1 MTPATSPAATTSP
14 ATSLPATSG
23 AGAPSA
29 AAVDWSATLIGFDT
43 TSRNSNLELI
53 RFMADELSARGIT
66 PLVVPSPDGRK
77 ANLFGTIPAADGT
90 VTGGIMLAG
99 HTDVVPVDG
108 QDWHSDPFAA
118 EIREGRLYG
127 RGATDMKAFSGAI
140 LGFLPEFLSRP
151 LAEPLHFAWTYDEEV
166 GCHGAVVLLAELE
179 ARGIRPRLGFVGE
192 PTSMRPVS
200 AHKSSQLFRVTVSGI
215 AAHSSMTSTGVNA
228 IEYAAR
234 AIAAIRS
241 LADEHRLSGP
251 FDPTFVVP
259 YTTANVGVVSGGAAV
274 NTVAEHCAFEFEFRT
289 IPGVDPE
296 GIIARIREAL
306 EGLRAEIQAEKPGTD
321 IVMEQLGAVPGLSP
335 EGPRAA
341 LDLAQRLTGNAVE
354 ETVVYAT
361 EAGLFQ
367 RAGIDTVV
375 CGPGSMDQGHT
386 ANEYI
391 ELSQIAACEDFL
403 RALAD
408 HLTSTEPTEG
418 TPQP

>member
-1 MTPATSPAATTSP
+1 MTPATAPATAVPATT
-14 ATSLPATSG
+14 
-23 AGAPSA
+23 APSA
-29 AAVDWSATLIGFDT
+29 AALDWTRTLVSFDT
-43 TSRNSNLELI
+43 TSRNSNVAMI
-53 RFMADELSARGIT
+53 QCMADELTAHGIT
-66 PLVVPSPDGRK
+66 PLIVPSPDGNK
-77 ANLFGTIPAADGT
+77 ANLFATIPAHDGA

-108 QDWHSDPFAA
+108 QAWESDPFIP
-118 EIREGRLYG
+118 EVREGRLYG
-127 RGATDMKAFSGAI
+127 RGTTDMKAFSGAI
-140 LGFLPEFLSRP
+140 LSFLPAFLSQP

-166 GCHGAVVLLAELE
+166 GCHGAVVLLAELD
-179 ARGIRPRLGFVGE
+179 ARGIHPRIGFVGE

-234 AIAAIRS
+234 AIAFIRS

-251 FDPTFVVP
+251 FDETFVVP

-274 NTVAEHCAFEFEFRT
+274 NTVAEKCEFEFEFRT
-289 IPGVDPE
+289 IPGDDAGAV
-296 GIIARIREAL
+296 IARIEENLAEL
-306 EGLRAEIQAEKPGTD
+306 QAEIQQENPAAD
-321 IVMEQLGAVPGLSP
+321 IRMDPLGKVPGLNP
-335 EGPRAA
+335 DGQRAA
-341 LDLAQRLTGNAVE
+341 LELAQNLSGQAVE
-354 ETVVYAT
+354 ESVVYAT

-367 RAGIDTVV
+367 QAGIDTVV

-391 ELSQIAACEDFL
+391 ELAQIAACEDFL
-403 RALAD
+403 QALTA
-408 HLTSTEPTEG
+408 HLSTTER

>member
-1 MTPATSPAATTSP
+1 MTPIAAP
-14 ATSLPATSG
+14 ATAVQAT
-23 AGAPSA
+23 AAPSA
-29 AAVDWSATLIGFDT
+29 AALAWSKKLVSFDT
-43 TSRNSNLELI
+43 TSRNSNLALI
-53 RFMADELSARGIT
+53 HSMADELAAHGIT
-66 PLVVPSPDGRK
+66 PVVVPSPDGRK
-77 ANLFGTIPAADGT
+77 ANLFATIPAHDGA

-108 QDWHSDPFAA
+108 QAWDSDPFTP
-118 EIREGRLYG
+118 EVREGRLYG
-127 RGATDMKAFSGAI
+127 RGTTDMKAFSGAI

-166 GCHGAVVLLAELE
+166 GCHGAVVLLAELN
-179 ARGIRPRLGFVGE
+179 ARGIHPRIGFVGE
-192 PTSMRPVS
+192 PTSMHPVS
-200 AHKSSQLFRVTVSGI
+200 AHKSSQLYRVTVSGI

-234 AIAAIRS
+234 SIAFIRS

-251 FDPTFVVP
+251 FDETFVVP

-274 NTVAEHCAFEFEFRT
+274 NTVAEKCDFEFEFRT
-289 IPGVDPE
+289 IPGDDP
-296 GIIARIREAL
+296 GAVIARIEDNLA
-306 EGLRAEIQAEKPGTD
+306 GLRAEIQQENPAAD
-321 IVMEQLGAVPGLSP
+321 IRLDPLGEVPGLSSD
-335 EGPRAA
+335 GPRAA
-341 LDLAQRLTGNAVE
+341 LELAQNLTGHAVE
-354 ETVVYAT
+354 ESVVYAT

-391 ELSQIAACEDFL
+391 ELTQIAACEDFL
-403 RALAD
+403 QALIA
-408 HLTSTEPTEG
+408 HLSTTER

>member
-1 MTPATSPAATTSP
+1 MTPSTAP
-14 ATSLPATSG
+14 ATAVPATAVPASS
-23 AGAPSA
+23 APSA
-29 AAVDWSATLIGFDT
+29 GALDWAKKLVAFDT
-43 TSRNSNLELI
+43 TSRKSNLAMI
-53 RFMADELSARGIT
+53 RSMADELTAHGLT
-66 PLVVPSPDGRK
+66 PLIVPSPDGRK
-77 ANLFGTIPAADGT
+77 ANLFATIPAHDGA

-108 QDWHSDPFAA
+108 QAWDSDPFAP
-118 EIREGRLYG
+118 EVRDGRLYG
-127 RGATDMKAFSGAI
+127 RGTTDMKAFSGAI
-140 LGFLPEFLSRP
+140 LGLLPEFLSRP

-166 GCHGAVVLLAELE
+166 GCHGAVVLLAELA
-179 ARGIRPRLGFVGE
+179 ARGILPRLCFVGE

-200 AHKSSQLFRVTVSGI
+200 AHKSSQLYRVSVSGI

-234 AIAAIRS
+234 SIAFIRS

-251 FDPTFVVP
+251 FDESFVVP

-274 NTVAEHCAFEFEFRT
+274 NTVAEKCDFEFEFRT
-289 IPGVDPE
+289 IPSDDPDVFTSRVE
-296 GIIARIREAL
+296 ENL
-306 EGLRAEIQAEKPGTD
+306 TQLRAEIQQENPSAD
-321 IVMEQLGAVPGLSP
+321 IRMIPLGKVPGLSP

-341 LDLAQRLTGNAVE
+341 LGLAQDLTGNVAE

-367 RAGIDTVV
+367 QAGIDTVV

-391 ELSQIAACEDFL
+391 ELTQIAACERL
-403 RALAD
+403 LQALGA
-408 HLTSTEPTEG
+408 HLATTERTA
-418 TPQP
+418 

>member
-1 MTPATSPAATTSP
+1 MTSTTAPAAADLAA
-14 ATSLPATSG
+14 AT
-23 AGAPSA
+23 PSA
-29 AAVDWSATLIGFDT
+29 AALAWTEKLVSFDT

-53 RFMADELSARGIT
+53 QSMADELAAHGIA
-66 PLVVPSPDGRK
+66 PHIVPSPDGNK
-77 ANLFGTIPAADGT
+77 ANLFATIPAHDGA

-108 QDWHSDPFAA
+108 QDWDSDPFTP

-127 RGATDMKAFSGAI
+127 RGTTDMKAFSGAI

-151 LAEPLHFAWTYDEEV
+151 LVEPLHFAWTYDEEV

-179 ARGIRPRLGFVGE
+179 ARGIHPRIGFVGE

-200 AHKSSQLFRVTVSGI
+200 AHKSSQLFRVTVTGI

-234 AIAAIRS
+234 AIAFIRS

-251 FDPTFVVP
+251 FDKTFVVP

-274 NTVAEHCAFEFEFRT
+274 NTVAEKCEFEFEFRT
-289 IPGVDPE
+289 IPGDDPE
-296 GIIARIREAL
+296 AVIARIE
-306 EGLRAEIQAEKPGTD
+306 
-321 IVMEQLGAVPGLSP
+321 EQLAALRNQIQQESPLADIRMDALGTVPGLSP
-335 EGPRAA
+335 EGPRTA

-354 ETVVYAT
+354 ESVVYAT

-375 CGPGSMDQGHT
+375 CGPGNMDQGHT

-391 ELSQIAACEDFL
+391 ELSQIAACETFL
-403 RALAD
+403 QALAS
-408 HLTSTEPTEG
+408 HLSPTDR
-418 TPQP
+418 TAKP

>member
-1 MTPATSPAATTSP
+1 MMPATAPAAALI
-14 ATSLPATSG
+14 ATE
-23 AGAPSA
+23 PSA
-29 AAVDWSATLIGFDT
+29 AALEWSKKLVSFDT
-43 TSRNSNLELI
+43 TSRNSNVALI
-53 RFMADELSARGIT
+53 RCMADELTAHGIA
-66 PLVVPSPDGRK
+66 PLIVPSPDGNK
-77 ANLFGTIPAADGT
+77 ANLFATIPAHDGT

-108 QDWHSDPFAA
+108 QAWDSEPFTP
-118 EIREGRLYG
+118 ETRQGRLYG
-127 RGATDMKAFSGAI
+127 RGTTDMKAFSGAI

-179 ARGIRPRLGFVGE
+179 ARAIHPRIGFVGE

-200 AHKSSQLFRVTVSGI
+200 AHKSSQLFRVTVTGI

-234 AIAAIRS
+234 AIAFIRS
-241 LADEHRLSGP
+241 VADEHRLGGP
-251 FDPTFVVP
+251 FDETFVVP

-274 NTVAEHCAFEFEFRT
+274 NTVAEKCEFEFEFRT
-289 IPGVDPE
+289 IPGDDAEAV
-296 GIIARIREAL
+296 IARIEEHLAGLRSEIQQENSSADVRMDALGTVPGLNPDGPREAL
-306 EGLRAEIQAEKPGTD
+306 E
-321 IVMEQLGAVPGLSP
+321 
-335 EGPRAA
+335 
-341 LDLAQRLTGNAVE
+341 LAQRLTRNAVE
-354 ETVVYAT
+354 ESVVYAT

-391 ELSQIAACEDFL
+391 ELSQIAACETFL
-403 RALAD
+403 QALAD
-408 HLTSTEPTEG
+408 HLSTTER
-418 TPQP
+418 TEQP

>member
-1 MTPATSPAATTSP
+1 MTSTTAPAAANPATAS
-14 ATSLPATSG
+14 
-23 AGAPSA
+23 PSA
-29 AAVDWSATLIGFDT
+29 AALAWSEKLVSFDT
-43 TSRNSNLELI
+43 TSRNSNLAMI
-53 RFMADELSARGIT
+53 HCMADELTAHGIS
-66 PLVVPSPDGRK
+66 PLIVPSPDGNK
-77 ANLFGTIPAADGT
+77 ANLFATIPAHDGA

-108 QDWHSDPFAA
+108 QAWDSDPFTP
-118 EIREGRLYG
+118 EIRVGRLYG
-127 RGATDMKAFSGAI
+127 RGTTDMKAFSGAI

-166 GCHGAVVLLAELE
+166 GCHGAVVLLAELA
-179 ARGIRPRLGFVGE
+179 ARGIHPRIGFVGE

-200 AHKSSQLFRVTVSGI
+200 AHKSSQLYRVTVSGI

-234 AIAAIRS
+234 AIAFIRS

-251 FDPTFVVP
+251 FDKTFVVP

-274 NTVAEHCAFEFEFRT
+274 NTVAEKCDFEFEFRT
-289 IPGVDPE
+289 IPGDDPKAV
-296 GIIARIREAL
+296 IARIEEHLAA
-306 EGLRAEIQAEKPGTD
+306 LRAEIQQENPAADIRMVPLGT
-321 IVMEQLGAVPGLSP
+321 VPGLSP

-341 LDLAQRLTGNAVE
+341 LELAQDLTGEAVE
-354 ETVVYAT
+354 GSVVYAT

-375 CGPGSMDQGHT
+375 CGPGNMDQGHT

-391 ELSQIAACEDFL
+391 ELSQIAACESFL
-403 RALAD
+403 QALAA
-408 HLTSTEPTEG
+408 HLSTTER
-418 TPQP
+418 TAMP

>member
-1 MTPATSPAATTSP
+1 MTPSTAP
-14 ATSLPATSG
+14 ATAVPAST
-23 AGAPSA
+23 APTA
-29 AAVDWSATLIGFDT
+29 AALDWAKKLVAFDT
-43 TSRNSNLELI
+43 TSRNSNLAMI
-53 RFMADELSARGIT
+53 RSMADELTAHGLT
-66 PLVVPSPDGRK
+66 PLIVPSPDGRK
-77 ANLFGTIPAADGT
+77 ANLFATIPAHDGA

-108 QDWHSDPFAA
+108 QAWDSDPFAP
-118 EIREGRLYG
+118 EVRDGRLYG
-127 RGATDMKAFSGAI
+127 RGTTDMKAFSGAI
-140 LGFLPEFLSRP
+140 LGLLPAFLSRP

-166 GCHGAVVLLAELE
+166 GCHGAVVLLAEIA
-179 ARGIRPRLGFVGE
+179 ARGIRPRLCFVGE

-200 AHKSSQLFRVTVSGI
+200 AHKSSQLYRVSVSGI

-234 AIAAIRS
+234 SIAFIRS

-251 FDPTFVVP
+251 FDESFVVP

-274 NTVAEHCAFEFEFRT
+274 NTVAEKCDFEFEFRT
-289 IPGVDPE
+289 IPGDDPDAFTSRVE
-296 GIIARIREAL
+296 DDLAQ
-306 EGLRAEIQAEKPGTD
+306 LRAEIQQENPSAD
-321 IVMEQLGAVPGLSP
+321 IRMVPLGKVPGLSP
-335 EGPRAA
+335 EGPRAG
-341 LDLAQRLTGNAVE
+341 LELAQDLTGIIAE

-391 ELSQIAACEDFL
+391 ELTQIAACERFL
-403 RALAD
+403 QALAA
-408 HLTSTEPTEG
+408 HLATTERTA
-418 TPQP
+418 QP